1 MKILNVGC
9 GGNRLPDPFINIDS
23 LRSQFEEGCIEM
35 KQLDLVENYID
46 HDLRK
51 GLPFSDN
58 SVDGVLASH
67 FLEHLD
73 LQEAWKFVAECYRVL
88 KPEGVM
94 VASVPNTSYFREVH
108 HLDTKEM
115 SGKLFGEQMDAG
127 NPHTSFFD
135 CALFFDEHK
144 QALTED
150 SLWAILRKGGFTD
163 ITKSC
168 TGNVADILLASLNRP
183 VFSLTLW
190 AVKKI

>member
-1 MKILNVGC
+1 MRILNVGC
-9 GGNRLPDPFINIDS
+9 GGNRLPEPFINIDS
-23 LRSQFEEGCIEM
+23 LKSQFAEDSREYQ
-35 KQLDLVENYID
+35 QLSGEENYID
-46 HDLRK
+46 CDLTK
-51 GLPFSDN
+51 GIPYPDN

-73 LQEAWKFVAECYRVL
+73 LQEAWKFVAECYRVI

-94 VASVPNTSYFREVH
+94 VASVPNTSYFREVN
-108 HLDTKEM
+108 HLDTKAM

-150 SLWAILRKGGFTD
+150 SLWAILRKGGFAD
-163 ITKSC
+163 ISKSC
-168 TGNVADILLASLNRP
+168 TGNVADILLPTLNRP

-190 AVKKI
+190 AIKK

>member
-1 MKILNVGC
+1 MQILNVGC
-9 GGNRLPDPFINIDS
+9 GGNRLPEPFINLDS
-23 LRSQFEEGCIEM
+23 LKSQFAEGSLEL
-35 KQLDLVENYID
+35 KQLNEIENYID
-46 HDLRK
+46 CDLTK
-51 GLPFSDN
+51 GLSFQDN
-58 SVDGVLASH
+58 SIDGVLASH

-73 LQEAWKFVAECYRVL
+73 LREAWKFVAECYRVL
-88 KPEGVM
+88 KHGGVM
-94 VASVPNTSYFREVH
+94 VASVPNTSYFREVN
-108 HLDTKEM
+108 HLDTKAM

-163 ITKSC
+163 VAKTSE
-168 TGNVADILLASLNRP
+168 GEVADLLRNQLNRP

-190 AVKKI
+190 AVKK

>member
-1 MKILNVGC
+1 MQILNVGC
-9 GGNRLPDPFINIDS
+9 GGNRLSLPFINIDS
-23 LRSQFEEGCIEM
+23 LKSQFAEGSRELD
-35 KQLDLVENYID
+35 QLNAEENYVD
-46 HDLRK
+46 HDLTK
-51 GLPFSDN
+51 GLPYSDN

-88 KPEGVM
+88 KVEGVM
-94 VASVPNTSYFREVH
+94 VASVPNTSYFREVN
-108 HLDTKEM
+108 HLDTKAN

-135 CALFFDEHK
+135 CALFFNEHK

-163 ITKSC
+163 IAKSC
-168 TGNVADILLASLNRP
+168 TGNVADILLGALNRP

-190 AVKKI
+190 AVKK

>member
-1 MKILNVGC
+1 MQILNVGC
-9 GGNRLPDPFINIDS
+9 GGNRLSAPFINIDS
-23 LRSQFEEGCIEM
+23 LKNQFEEGCLELQ
-35 KQLDLVENYID
+35 QLNQEENYID
-46 HDLRK
+46 HDLRN
-51 GLPFSDN
+51 GLPFSDD

-88 KPEGVM
+88 KPGGVM
-94 VASVPNTSYFREVH
+94 VASVPNTSYFREVN
-108 HLDTKEM
+108 HLDTKAM

-163 ITKSC
+163 IEKSC
-168 TGNVADILLASLNRP
+168 TGNVADILLSTLNRP
-183 VFSLTLW
+183 IFSLTLW
-190 AVKKI
+190 GVKK

>member
-1 MKILNVGC
+1 MMQILNVGC

-23 LRSQFEEGCIEM
+23 LKSQFKEGSHELQ
-35 KQLDLVENYID
+35 QLSLEENYID
-46 HDLRK
+46 HDLTT
-51 GLPFSDN
+51 GIPFSDG

-88 KPEGVM
+88 KPGGVM
-94 VASVPNTSYFREVH
+94 VASVPNTSYFREVN
-108 HLDTKEM
+108 HLDTKAM

-135 CALFFDEHK
+135 CALFFHEHK

-150 SLWAILRKGGFTD
+150 SLWAILKKGGFTD
-163 ITKSC
+163 ITKSYN
-168 TGNVADILLASLNRP
+168 GNISDVLFATLNRP
-183 VFSLTLW
+183 IFSLILW
-190 AVKKI
+190 AVKK

>member
-1 MKILNVGC
+1 
-9 GGNRLPDPFINIDS
+9 
-23 LRSQFEEGCIEM
+23 
-35 KQLDLVENYID
+35 
-46 HDLRK
+46 
-51 GLPFSDN
+51 
-58 SVDGVLASH
+58 VDGVLASH

-73 LQEAWKFVAECYRVL
+73 LQESWKFVAECYRVL
-88 KPEGVM
+88 KPGGVM
-94 VASVPNTSYFREVH
+94 VASVPNTSYFREVN

-115 SGKLFGEQMDAG
+115 SDQLFGEQMDAG

-163 ITKSC
+163 IEKTC
-168 TGNVADILLASLNRP
+168 TGDVYYLLSDKLNRL

-190 AVKKI
+190 AVKK

>member
-1 MKILNVGC
+1 MQILNVGC
-9 GGNRLPDPFINIDS
+9 GGNRLPEPFINIDS
-23 LRSQFEEGCIEM
+23 LKSQFHEDRPEYQ
-35 KQLDLVENYID
+35 QLALEKNYID

-51 GLPFSDN
+51 GIPFSDG

-73 LQEAWKFVAECYRVL
+73 LQDAWKFVAECYRVL

-94 VASVPNTSYFREVH
+94 VASVPNTSYFREVN
-108 HLDTKEM
+108 HLDTKVM

-135 CALFFDEHK
+135 CALFFHEHK

-150 SLWAILRKGGFTD
+150 SLWAILKKGGFTD
-163 ITKSC
+163 IAKYC
-168 TGNVADILLASLNRP
+168 TGEVAEILLAALNRP
-183 VFSLTLW
+183 AFSLTLW
-190 AVKKI
+190 AIKK